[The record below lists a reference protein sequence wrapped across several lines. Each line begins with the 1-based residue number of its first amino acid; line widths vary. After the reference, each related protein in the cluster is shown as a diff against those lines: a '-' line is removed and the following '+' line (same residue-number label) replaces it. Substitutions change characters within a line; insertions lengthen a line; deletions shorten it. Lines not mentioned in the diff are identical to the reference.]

1 MTILLSAYV
10 DNDSAAKLN
19 VGLAMFECTL
29 ILHTALGKDDFISVS
44 GCYQYTCF
52 ANTLE
57 RLTRL
62 AGPIRNLKSPEEL
75 LPAGQAMNAPT
86 EIIWL
91 INWMMTHISAT
102 DMLFEYPA
110 QERLCHV
117 IREVGCL
124 VVGYACCLDMG
135 DEFPSEGPDGDHRA
149 LVAAFSSTL
158 VALLDS
164 LIEPVV
170 PARLHTQCLQA
181 WDKDEAFEV
190 LSAFPHESINVWISL
205 TAMLHFIAKQGASKD
220 DSNPTSTMRA
230 HRLGNVFRRS
240 SYSHVLTEGSVSVF
254 APVLLRDDPT
264 RIHPRASPLGKR
276 GFLLRFI
283 D

>member
-19 VGLAMFECTL
+19 VGLAMFKCTL

-52 ANTLE
+52 VNTLE

-62 AGPIRNLKSPEEL
+62 ARPIRNLKSPKEL

-91 INWMMTHISAT
+91 INWMMMHISAT

-117 IREVGCL
+117 IRE
-124 VVGYACCLDMG
+124 CLDTG
-135 DEFPSEGPDGDHRA
+135 DKFPSEGPDGDHRA

-170 PARLHTQCLQA
+170 PAHLHTQCLQA
-181 WDKDEAFEV
+181 RDKDEAFEV

-205 TAMLHFIAKQGASKD
+205 TAMLHFIAKQGVSKD
-220 DSNPTSTMRA
+220 DPNPTSTMRA
-230 HRLGNVFRRS
+230 HRL
-240 SYSHVLTEGSVSVF
+240 VSVF
-254 APVLLRDDPT
+254 APILLRDDPT